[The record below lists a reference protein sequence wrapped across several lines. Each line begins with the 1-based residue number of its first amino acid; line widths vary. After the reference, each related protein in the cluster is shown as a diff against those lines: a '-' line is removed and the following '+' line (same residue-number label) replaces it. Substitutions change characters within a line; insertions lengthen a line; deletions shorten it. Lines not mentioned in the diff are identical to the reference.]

1 MFVAGVE
8 LASAYVS
15 LAMSSKGLGRDVIK
29 QFGGVEKEAGETG
42 KRAGSQ
48 LMANFGKVAKKSAV
62 GAGIAVGAAAGA
74 AMVGGFKAA
83 VGRDTSE
90 RVLTGLY
97 GSAKDATSIL
107 GDLRKVAGNSPI
119 DYSAYT
125 SAAESL
131 AYAGIEG
138 KAAKG
143 TLENVG
149 KAITSAGGDSS
160 KMEQAMGGVM
170 KAVNNGGIVMMDSL
184 NMISDSGVPILSGLA
199 EQYNKPIDQVKNM
212 ASEGKIG
219 IDDVMSVMEKGTGD
233 TFQSMIKAG
242 ESASLSFGNQ
252 WSMAVDN
259 ISNAVGD
266 VLLPFLKKL
275 APAIKPMSDALVKG
289 IGDIPAIFQSIADA
303 GGKVWGV
310 LKDWAPMIGAIAGAF
325 VAYNTV
331 LAISNGLSMAKY
343 LWESRS
349 LLIGAARISITTG
362 MATAQAALNAVMAAN
377 PIGLIVAGL
386 VLLVGGLVMAYKKV
400 GWFRDFIDAAWAVIK
415 VAAKA
420 VGDWFM
426 NTLWPGMKAA
436 FEGIGNAATWL
447 YENGI
452 KPAWDGIKTAI
463 DVVVG
468 WFTGTVAPGVQST
481 TDGIGSVFT
490 WLYENIIKPTF
501 AGIGTV
507 IGFFWDG
514 IKLYF
519 GFVRT
524 IITNVLVPAFE
535 KIWEIVSFVFK
546 LVGQIIKTVWNSL
559 IKPIFTAIVRFIA
572 DRLVAQFNLLKNTV
586 DFVWNMIKSAIGAV
600 WSWLKVNVFQP
611 IFDWILAKIVNPF
624 NKMRVKVNRTWNL
637 VKALLYAGWKWLK
650 TNVFSPI
657 MDWVQKRVVRSFTN
671 MKNLVQGIWD
681 GVRNLLRSGWNFIKD
696 KIFTPLMDFITKD
709 VPDAFEKGKDA
720 IGKAWDMVKEVAKT
734 PIKFVIETVINKGI
748 IDKFRD
754 VGSFFKMKDS
764 DLPTHVKL
772 PKGFDTGGY
781 TGPGRKYQ
789 PAGVVHADEY
799 VLRKQA
805 QRKLSRNYGRGT
817 LDHMNRFGTIP
828 GYAGGGEVPGYAG
841 GGMVWNNLWGIIKEK
856 FPWARLTSA
865 YRPGAN
871 TASGNSSYHASG
883 KAVDLAGRGSMNMGD
898 MMKIFN
904 FIDSNYGQSSEVI
917 HSPAGGRQIKN
928 GRRHN
933 YTGAV
938 KRMHYNHVHW
948 ANDSKFGGPTASA
961 GGSSDNSGGGISLDF
976 LTGAFTKM
984 KDALGGQFE
993 KFGPAGDVVKSAASW
1008 GIERPIAWIKD
1019 NLHKVTGFV
1028 SDAWNGAKETV
1039 VSGAAKTQ
1047 GRAWATA
1054 NGVHGEQW
1062 KALDYIISRES
1073 GWDPKAQNPRSTA
1086 AGLPQFIAANQRHYG
1101 VYPIRQQSVWKQL
1114 DAFMKYANERYG
1126 GVTGARDYWKRNNH
1140 YDTGGM
1146 VSPTLF
1152 DKGGVLQPG
1161 TQLVSNKTRKPEY
1174 ILPSRVTDALM
1185 GGNVGTAGGEEHF
1198 HFHGPDPDAAMRS
1211 YESTRRRRELLEV
1224 R

>member
-1 MFVAGVE
+1 MAVE
-8 LASAYVS
+8 LANAYVS
-15 LAMSSKGLGRDVIK
+15 LAVSTKGLGKDVIK
-29 QFGGVEKEAGETG
+29 KFGGVEKQAERTG
-42 KRAGSQ
+42 QSAGSK
-48 LMANFGKVAKKSAV
+48 LMAGLGKAAKRTAV
-62 GAGIAVGAAAGA
+62 GAGLAAGAAVGAAVVSGFST
-74 AMVGGFKAA
+74 AMA
-83 VGRDTSE
+83 RDKSQ
-90 RVLTGLY
+90 RVMSGLY
-97 GSAKDATSIL
+97 GNAKLATQTL
-107 GDLRKVAGNSPI
+107 ADLRKVAHDSPI
-119 DYSAYT
+119 DFVNYT
-125 SAAESL
+125 KAGESL
-131 AYAGIEG
+131 AYAGVEG
-138 KAAKG
+138 KQATKI
-143 TLENVG
+143 LEGVG
-149 KAITSAGGDSS
+149 KSIVVAGGGSEKLD
-160 KMEQAMGGVM
+160 QAMGGVL
-170 KAVNNGGIVMMDSL
+170 KAVNNGGIAMMDSIS
-184 NMISDSGVPILSGLA
+184 MISESGYPIMDGLSEKFGVTSDVI
-199 EQYNKPIDQVKNM
+199 KKM
-212 ASEGKIG
+212 ASQGKISIG
-219 IDDVMSVMEKGTGD
+219 DVLDVMENSTGELAQANNKAYESVVQGFGD
-233 TFQSMIKAG
+233 SWK
-242 ESASLSFGNQ
+242 SAKDI
-252 WSMAVDN
+252 V
-259 ISNAVGD
+259 SNAVAD
-266 VLLPFLKKL
+266 VILPMLNKIGPALRPMAEAL
-275 APAIKPMSDALVKG
+275 ASGISDL
-289 IGDIPAIFQSIADA
+289 PAIFQSIADA
-303 GGKVWGV
+303 GGKVWNV
-310 LKDWAPMIGAIAGAF
+310 LKDWAPMIGAIVGAY
-325 VAYNTV
+325 AAWNIV
-331 LAISNGLSMAKY
+331 LGVSNALSWAQY
-343 LWESRS
+343 LWQSRT
-349 LLIGAARISITTG
+349 LLIGAARIAITNG
-362 MATAQAALNAVMAAN
+362 MAAAQATLNAVMAAN

-386 VLLVGGLVMAYKKV
+386 VLLVGGLIMAYKKV
-400 GWFRDFIDAAWAVIK
+400 GWFRDFIDATWAVIK
-415 VAAKA
+415 VAAQA

-501 AGIGTV
+501 DGISTV

-559 IKPIFTAIVRFIA
+559 IKPIFTAIVKFIV

-637 VKALLYAGWKWLK
+637 VKALLSAGWKWLK

-657 MDWVQKRVVRSFTN
+657 MDWVQKRVVKSFTN

-696 KIFTPLMDFITKD
+696 KIFTPLMNFITKD

-764 DLPTHVKL
+764 DLPTHVKM

-805 QRKLSRNYGRGT
+805 QRKLTRRYGRGT

-865 YRPGAN
+865 YRGGSQ
-871 TASGNSSYHASG
+871 TASGNTSYHASG

-904 FIDSNYGQSSEVI
+904 FIDSNYGQSSELI

-928 GRRHN
+928 GQRHM

-948 ANDSKFGGPTASA
+948 ANDKAFGGPTAGA

-984 KDALGGQFE
+984 KDKLNGQFE
-993 KFGPAGDVVKSAASW
+993 KFGPAGQVVKSAASW
-1008 GIERPIAWIKD
+1008 GIERPIEWIKD
-1019 NLHKVTGFV
+1019 NISKVTGFV
-1028 SDAWNGAKETV
+1028 SDKWNGAKEKV
-1039 VSGAAKTQ
+1039 VSGAAKVQ

-1054 NGVHGEQW
+1054 NGVHGDQW

-1073 GWDPKAQNPRSTA
+1073 GWNPKAQNPRSTA

-1126 GVTGARDYWKRNNH
+1126 GVTKARDYWKRNNH
-1140 YDTGGM
+1140 YDTGGL

-1161 TQLVSNKTRKPEY
+1161 TSLVSNRTRKPEY

-1185 GGNVGTAGGEEHF
+1185 GGNVVGGSSGEEHF

-1211 YESTRRRRELLEV
+1211 YEATRRRRDILEV